1 MDIIVWSEG
10 FYYLMEIKYDFNFAV
25 LDFFE
30 YCDALREAMATYN
43 DEINRWVMKD
53 GRHFFGCIANENY

>member
-1 MDIIVWSEG
+1 MDLIVWSEG
-10 FYYLMEIKYDFNFAV
+10 AYYLMKIDYLFDFTV

-30 YCDALREAMATYN
+30 YCDAFRNAMATYN

>member
-10 FYYLMEIKYDFNFAV
+10 TYYLMKIDYLFDFTV

-30 YCDALREAMATYN
+30 YCDSFRQAMATYN

-53 GRHFFGCIANENY
+53 GRHFFGCVAN